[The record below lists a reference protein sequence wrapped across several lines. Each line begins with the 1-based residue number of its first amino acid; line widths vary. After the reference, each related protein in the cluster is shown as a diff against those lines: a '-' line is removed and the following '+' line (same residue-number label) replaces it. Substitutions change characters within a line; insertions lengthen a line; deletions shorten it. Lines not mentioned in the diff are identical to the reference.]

1 MPTLRT
7 VYPDQV
13 EGYLPNPYMG
23 WQDTQ
28 TTGKRFVETVGYR
41 RMNWNILNPGDGVY
55 DWSPIEALRSDMQDE
70 AISFRIRTAVP
81 PPWGP
86 GQAMPDWLVERGA
99 KIVEGDTDEEGGT
112 STEPYYA
119 GCLFLA
125 AHARFVDALR
135 QRYDG
140 DPDVAYID
148 IGSYGTYGEW
158 DSAQYDA
165 QPGSLDWHARRRL
178 IDMYLGGQGTRPCEE
193 NDGRIVQIVQ
203 VAYNYVGFH
212 KTRLVMPYT
221 PWFSDSVVY
230 AASRRQDVGIRHDAL
245 GSETHQNK
253 FREEIGG
260 LVQQTW
266 PTAPIVFEFASYAY
280 TPEALQSGA
289 AFAREM
295 HATFVHDNFS
305 GSGSGE
311 LIEKVLAGVGY
322 RLMLRRMAYSSEL
335 RPGQTLSFEMDWENT
350 GVAPP
355 YFKTY
360 PLVLSLANATGTAVQ
375 TQRLDPD
382 IRTWQPGK
390 LIQLQGTMQLAGN
403 IPAGDYNLRL
413 AFVDPASGQPV
424 LTLTIT
430 GRDTQG
436 RYVIGP
442 VKVSP

>member
-1 MPTLRT
+1 MRT

-28 TTGKRFVETVGYR
+28 TTGKRFAETVGYR
-41 RMNWNILNPGDGVY
+41 RINWNVLNPGDGVY
-55 DWSPIEALRSDMQDE
+55 DWSPIEALRSDMQGE
-70 AISFRIRTAVP
+70 AISFRIRNAVP

-86 GQAMPDWLVERGA
+86 GQAMPDWLVKQGA
-99 KIVEGDTDEEGGT
+99 KIVPGDTDAG
-112 STEPYYA
+112 TEPYYA

-125 AHARFVDALR
+125 AHAKFVDALR

-140 DPDVAYID
+140 DPGVAYID

-158 DSAQYDA
+158 DSIQYNA
-165 QPGSLDWHARRRL
+165 QPDSLDWHARRRL
-178 IDMYLGGQGTRPCEE
+178 IDMYLGGQGTRPCED
-193 NDGRIVQIVQ
+193 NNGQIVQ
-203 VAYNYVGFH
+203 VTYNYVGFH
-212 KTRLVMPYT
+212 KTRLLMPYT

-230 AASRRQDVGIRHDAL
+230 AVGQRQDVGIRHDAL
-245 GSETHQNK
+245 GSASHQQ
-253 FREEIGG
+253 RYQMEIGG

-266 PTAPIVFEFASYAY
+266 PTAPIVFEFASFAY
-280 TPEALQSGA
+280 TPEALQSAA

-305 GSGSGE
+305 GQGDNDQ
-311 LIEKVLAGVGY
+311 IENVLVSIGY
-322 RLMLRRMAYSSEL
+322 RLTLRRMAYSGEL

-360 PLVLSLANATGTAVQ
+360 PLVLSLTNAAGTAVQ

-382 IRTWQPGK
+382 IRSWMPGK
-390 LIQLQGTMQLAGN
+390 LIQVRGTVQLAGN
-403 IPAGDYNLRL
+403 IPAGAYDLRL
-413 AFVDPASGQPV
+413 AFVDPVSGQPV
-424 LTLTIT
+424 LTLAIA